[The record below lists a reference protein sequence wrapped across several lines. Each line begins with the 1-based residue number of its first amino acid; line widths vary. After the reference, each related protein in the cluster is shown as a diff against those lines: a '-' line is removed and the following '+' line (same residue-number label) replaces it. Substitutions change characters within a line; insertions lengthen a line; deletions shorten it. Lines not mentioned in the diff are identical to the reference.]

1 MARAMTTI
9 RTRLASE
16 EGFGLVE
23 TMVAFLVLIAGMAA
37 AFQLFDT
44 ASRTSFRAEQSQVAI
59 NVAQREME
67 EIRSLEYDQVVM
79 ASTPAFNS
87 DVKDPRHRVNG
98 TRFDAGNDGQLFE
111 MVRNGGTLD
120 AGGNINCSSN
130 RYAPC
135 IVAGPENFTS
145 GDVSGQIYRFVV
157 WRNDPTCS
165 PTVCTGSQDLK
176 RAIVVVKLNEV
187 AASFNRNYVEVSS
200 DFVDPDAT
208 MTSDLPTGQE
218 VNVPQQFWLT
228 DTTCDNNERQPIVTS
243 DPAPEGHALHNTLGA
258 CQTGMRTG
266 STSGAPDL
274 LDTEP
279 PPDEVPADPDDPPV
293 VDYATDLEPVGAD
306 TDPQLDTDEGLQIT
320 RQAANGCSYS
330 GGSGPSPWQSVHRWA
345 TPQIGT
351 FPVTSFAMTGTASV
365 VLYLRSLGGAQH
377 AGRVCT
383 YLYKRTSESGGVA
396 TDTLID
402 ADGFSVANWPTSW
415 ASFSRNLSFPA
426 TTVTSGQRL
435 VLAVSIDRNGTPADT
450 VQILYD
456 HPDYQSRLEVITST
470 PLSE

>member
-1 MARAMTTI
+1 MARAMTII

-16 EGFGLVE
+16 EAFGLVE
-23 TMVAFLVLIAGMAA
+23 TMVAFLVLIAGMLA

-67 EIRSLEYDQVVM
+67 EIRSLEYDQIVM
-79 ASTPAFNS
+79 ASTPTFNS

-120 AGGNINCSSN
+120 AGGNINCSSS
-130 RYAPC
+130 RYSPC

-165 PTVCTGSQDLK
+165 PSVCTGSQDLK
-176 RAIVVVKLNEV
+176 RVIVVVKLNEV
-187 AASFNRNYVEVSS
+187 AASFDRNYVEVSS

-228 DTTCDNNERQPIVTS
+228 DTTCDNDERQPIVTS

-266 STSGAPDL
+266 SNSGAPDL

-293 VDYATDLEPVGAD
+293 VDYATDLEPTGAD

-330 GGSGPSPWQSVHRWA
+330 GGSGSSPWQSVHRWA
-345 TPQIGT
+345 TPEIGT
-351 FPVTSFAMTGTASV
+351 FPVTSFVMTGSASI
-365 VLYLRSLGGAQH
+365 VLYLKSLGGAQH
-377 AGRVCT
+377 AGQVCT

-396 TDTLID
+396 TDSLID
-402 ADGFSVANWPTSW
+402 ADSFSVANWPTSW
-415 ASFSRNLSFPA
+415 TSFSRSLSFPA